1 MSTTV
6 EPVVTVGDVD
16 EEGMWSVFDTVA
28 RRRLGVSGEEFIE
41 KFDAGEYDSLD
52 DTSVMRVAM
61 KASAW
66 PVRLHRKPSRRSAI
80 RSLKHSAA
88 LDPYSSA
95 PLVPNWAPP
104 RS

>member
-41 KFDAGEYDSLD
+41 KFDAGEYDIANERPLEIG
-52 DTSVMRVAM
+52 A
-61 KASAW
+61 
-66 PVRLHRKPSRRSAI
+66 VRLHRKPSRRSAI

>member
-16 EEGMWSVFDTVA
+16 EGGMWSVVGPVA

-61 KASAW
+61 A
-66 PVRLHRKPSRRSAI
+66 R
-80 RSLKHSAA
+80 
-88 LDPYSSA
+88 
-95 PLVPNWAPP
+95 P
-104 RS
+104 RGR